1 MPIIFNPAAI
11 SPAGGDK
18 VARTYILTV
27 SDANNCGVPLYY
39 YFSCSSDTNLQGCND
54 FLQLAFADPSH
65 SSVPLNIGENED
77 FTIGFWICEINN
89 PQNCS
94 SPIIGFQSLEP
105 LTGYVPDNSFRA
117 PAKSKGTR
125 SAERVP
131 YIFPSKRNNLSLPTR
146 AARLSPRLESDLK
159 H

>member
-1 MPIIFNPAAI
+1 MPLIFNPAVI

-39 YFSCSSDTNLQGCND
+39 YWSCSSDANLQGCND

-77 FTIGFWICEINN
+77 CKIGFWICEINN
-89 PQNCS
+89 PQKCS
-94 SPIIGFQSLEP
+94 PP
-105 LTGYVPDNSFRA
+105 
-117 PAKSKGTR
+117 R
-125 SAERVP
+125 SVTYNGLPVSSALDRVC
-131 YIFPSKRNNLSLPTR
+131 S
-146 AARLSPRLESDLK
+146 
-159 H
+159 